1 MLSQEWSEKEWSFK
15 IITEILIVLKKFGK
29 LKIITLKMTT
39 KLQDPKT
46 DAKMYW
52 AILSRQFYNKE
63 NPAILS
69 WLVNGKLVSD
79 FCEKANLLINFF
91 ASICTPIK
99 TQANYQYFHI
109 GPMPK

>member
-1 MLSQEWSEKEWSFK
+1 
-15 IITEILIVLKKFGK
+15 
-29 LKIITLKMTT
+29 MTT

-79 FCEKANLLINFF
+79 FCEKANLLTFLH
-91 ASICTPIK
+91 
-99 TQANYQYFHI
+99 QYVHQ
-109 GPMPK
+109 

>member
-1 MLSQEWSEKEWSFK
+1 
-15 IITEILIVLKKFGK
+15 
-29 LKIITLKMTT
+29 MTT

-46 DAKMYW
+46 DAKMHW

-91 ASICTPIK
+91 ASIFTPIK
-99 TQANYQYFHI
+99 T
-109 GPMPK
+109 

>member
-1 MLSQEWSEKEWSFK
+1 
-15 IITEILIVLKKFGK
+15 
-29 LKIITLKMTT
+29 MTI

-46 DAKMYW
+46 AAKMYW
-52 AILSRQFYNKE
+52 AILTRQFYNKE
-63 NPAILS
+63 NPTIWSL
-69 WLVNGKLVSD
+69 LVNGKLVSD

-91 ASICTPIK
+91 ASICALIK